1 MSEHR
6 TSLSTSALNRRTFLA
21 AGAAL
26 GVGTL
31 AAPHVSRAQE
41 AATLRI
47 TGWGGKWGQIMSTDL
62 IPAFEKEYK
71 CKVVT
76 DTALPFLPKLQAS
89 PRSAPIYDVLHTN
102 SNEQWAAVEMGLVE
116 PKIDPKQV
124 PNLAD
129 VYPFAVSDKIV
140 GVSIFTSA
148 IGLGM
153 RTDKGYPPVTSWKD
167 FWDARYAGARGGYV
181 IPVNSLGQAFLVMC
195 GALYGK
201 GYTDLDAAYGAL
213 EKLKPMK
220 LVDFTGAMEKMLL
233 SSEVGICVIHDSGI
247 YRYYDDKPPT
257 TFVTPSEGVLALEQV
272 LSLTPGSKVKEL
284 ANAYV
289 NYMLSPA
296 VQKKLAQS
304 VWYSPTNKN
313 VKLDE
318 PYASMLMT
326 TPEKVSKLI
335 QVDWKW
341 YNAHKDEIDS
351 RVNRI
356 FRG

>member
-1 MSEHR
+1 MTEHR
-6 TSLSTSALNRRTFLA
+6 TSLSRRQFIA

-26 GVGTL
+26 TAGAI

-47 TGWGGKWGQIMSTDL
+47 TGWGGKWGQVMGAEVV
-62 IPAFEKEYK
+62 PAFEKEFK

-116 PKIDPKQV
+116 PKIDAKLV
-124 PNLAD
+124 PNIAD
-129 VYPFAVSDKIV
+129 VYPYAVSDKIV

-153 RTDKGYPPVTSWKD
+153 RTDKDYPTPTSWKD
-167 FWDARYAGARGGYV
+167 LWDARYNGVRGGYV
-181 IPVNSLGQAFLVMC
+181 IPVNSLGQAFVPLC
-195 GALYGK
+195 GMLYGK
-201 GYTDLDAAYGAL
+201 GPTDLDAAYAAL
-213 EKLKPMK
+213 EKIKPIK

-233 SSEVGICVIHDSGI
+233 SGEVGMCVLHDSGVN
-247 YRYYDDKPPT
+247 RYYDDKPPT
-257 TFVTPSEGVLALEQV
+257 AFVAPKEGVLSLEQV
-272 LSLTPGSKVKEL
+272 LTITPGSKVKEL

-289 NYMLSPA
+289 NYMLSPD
-296 VQKKLAQS
+296 VQKKMAQA
-304 VWYSPTNKN
+304 VWYSPSNKT

-318 PYASMLMT
+318 PYASRLLT
-326 TPEKVSKLI
+326 TPEKVASLI

-341 YNAHKDEIDS
+341 YNAHKDAIDT